1 MQNRIDYDL
10 DFASVNDEHGIG
22 IFNGEM
28 GKIEEINDKDQYMVI
43 VFEDGKRASYGY
55 QDFLDQIDHS
65 YAITIHKSQ
74 GSEFD
79 EVLMPILGVSQM
91 LLTRNILYTGM
102 TRAKKKLVIY
112 SNESTIEYM
121 INNNHSKERNS
132 GLKYKVKNIWRL

>member
-55 QDFLDQIDHS
+55 DFLDQIVHS

-79 EVLMPILGVSQM
+79 NVVMPIIGVSRM
-91 LLTRNILYTGM
+91 LLTRNVLYTGM
-102 TRAKKKLVIY
+102 TRAKNHLTII
-112 SNESTIEYM
+112 SNEPTIEFM
-121 INNNHSKERNS
+121 INNVNSRQRNS
-132 GLKYKVKNIWRL
+132 GLCYKLQNI